1 MTSLTKSLSLPKL
14 IKTVNY
20 NNWNLK
26 MKVLLDFQEN
36 WEVVENGHA
45 KLENTKIW
53 SKSQMNALRAARK
66 KDKASL

>member
-45 KLENTKIW
+45 KLENTKI
-53 SKSQMNALRAARK
+53 
-66 KDKASL
+66 